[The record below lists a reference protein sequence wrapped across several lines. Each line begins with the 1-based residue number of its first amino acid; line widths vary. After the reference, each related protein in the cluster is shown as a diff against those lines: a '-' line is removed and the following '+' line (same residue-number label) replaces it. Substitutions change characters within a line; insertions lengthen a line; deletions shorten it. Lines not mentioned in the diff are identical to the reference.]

1 MEFSGTLRGMADKA
15 FPAWPAEQLQD
26 LLRNQFIQGV
36 LSSSVQLALMK
47 EEPKTLDDALK
58 LACKH
63 EMVETAQK
71 HLQMLRQKEVVA
83 STDGESS
90 NSELVTAMLGANC
103 EFAQFINCAAHYVN
117 PRSAQQFINCCAN
130 CESYYAR
137 SVYKLRK
144 KCCAICE

>member
-1 MEFSGTLRGMADKA
+1 MEFCGALRGMADKA

-63 EMVETAQK
+63 EMVEIAQK

-83 STDGESS
+83 STEGESS
-90 NSELVTAMLGANC
+90 NSELVTATLRRDRTK
-103 EFAQFINCAAHYVN
+103 
-117 PRSAQQFINCCAN
+117 RSRDS
-130 CESYYAR
+130 ETR
-137 SVYKLRK
+137 STKV
-144 KCCAICE
+144 I

>member
-1 MEFSGTLRGMADKA
+1 MEFCGALRGMADKA

-26 LLRNQFIQGV
+26 LLRNQFIQRV

-63 EMVETAQK
+63 EIVETAHAQK

-83 STDGESS
+83 STEGESS
-90 NSELVTAMLGANC
+90 NSE
-103 EFAQFINCAAHYVN
+103 
-117 PRSAQQFINCCAN
+117 
-130 CESYYAR
+130 
-137 SVYKLRK
+137 
-144 KCCAICE
+144 

>member
-1 MEFSGTLRGMADKA
+1 MADKA

-47 EEPKTLDDALK
+47 EEPKTFKLDDALK

-83 STDGESS
+83 STEGEALIL
-90 NSELVTAMLGANC
+90 N
-103 EFAQFINCAAHYVN
+103 
-117 PRSAQQFINCCAN
+117 
-130 CESYYAR
+130 
-137 SVYKLRK
+137 
-144 KCCAICE
+144 